1 MEGVLELVFLED
13 RLNLAGKVGLI
24 IGGAGGLGRPC
35 ALDLAR
41 GGVDLFIVDRDEERM
56 KECLAALGET
66 GVTIGSRVCDAR
78 DEESL
83 REVFAEVEKRF
94 GRLDL
99 LVNVVGGTFHQL
111 FKDSNPR
118 GWDALIRTNFLW
130 LLHATKL
137 AIPLMERGR
146 HGASI
151 INVTSIEAHR
161 AAPECAIYA
170 GMKAA
175 VLNFSRSLAV
185 ELASSGIR
193 VNTVAPDRI
202 PTEHMPAVGGTDAG
216 DLAVRTGIPLGRE
229 GEGEDFSG
237 CVLFLASDLSR
248 YVTGSSL
255 HPDGGT
261 MAASRWWHWPDA
273 GFVTLP
279 PAPSLAPYLKG
290 GEPGSSAADGS
301 LAR

>member
-1 MEGVLELVFLED
+1 MFLEE
-13 RLNLAGKVGLI
+13 RLGLAGKVGII

-41 GGVDLFIVDRDEERM
+41 AGVHLFIVDRDEKRM
-56 KECLAALGET
+56 TECLEELGDLGIT
-66 GVTIGSRVCDAR
+66 VGGRVCDAR
-78 DEESL
+78 DDGSL
-83 REVFAEVEKRF
+83 RGVFAEVEETF

-146 HGASI
+146 GGGSI

-185 ELASSGIR
+185 ELADSGIR

-202 PTEHMPAVGGTDAG
+202 PTEHMPATGGTGAG
-216 DLAVRTGIPLGRE
+216 DLAVRIGIPMGRE

-237 CVLFLASDLSR
+237 CVLFLASGLSR

-279 PAPSLAPYLKG
+279 PAASLASYLED
-290 GEPGSSAADGS
+290 GEHGSRMADGS
-301 LAR
+301 QSR

>member
-1 MEGVLELVFLED
+1 MFLEE

-24 IGGAGGLGRPC
+24 IGGAGGLGWPC

-41 GGVDLFIVDRDEERM
+41 SGVHLFIVDRDEERV
-56 KECLAALGET
+56 KECLAALGDLD
-66 GVTIGSRVCDAR
+66 VTVRVRTCDAR
-78 DEESL
+78 DEASL
-83 REVFAEVEKRF
+83 HMVFAEVEEEF

-99 LVNVVGGTFHQL
+99 LVNVVGGTYHQL

-118 GWDALIRTNFLW
+118 GWDALIRANFLW

-137 AIPLMERGR
+137 AIPLMERGKR
-146 HGASI
+146 GGSI

-185 ELASSGIR
+185 ELAESGIR

-202 PTEHMPAVGGTDAG
+202 PTEHLPSIGGTEAG
-216 DLAVRTGIPLGRE
+216 NLAIRIGIPLGRE

-248 YVTGSSL
+248 YVTGSSIL
-255 HPDGGT
+255 PDGGT
-261 MAASRWWHWPDA
+261 MAASRWWRWPEA
-273 GFVTLP
+273 GFATLP
-279 PAPSLAPYLKG
+279 PPASLEPYL
-290 GEPGSSAADGS
+290 EAD
-301 LAR
+301 